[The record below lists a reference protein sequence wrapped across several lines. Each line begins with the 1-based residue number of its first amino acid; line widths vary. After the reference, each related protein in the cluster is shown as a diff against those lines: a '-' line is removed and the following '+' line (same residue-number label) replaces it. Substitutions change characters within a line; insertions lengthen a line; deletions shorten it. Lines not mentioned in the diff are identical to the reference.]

1 MIIGKILDLPK
12 ASSKTR
18 EASIISGPHF
28 NVTASILELLKILSE
43 VIAASKCGPLAW
55 IEKQTVVKTAPTDS
69 DKFL

>member
-18 EASIISGPHF
+18 EASIISDPHL
-28 NVTASILELLKILSE
+28 NIIASILELLKILSE
-43 VIAASKCGPLAW
+43 VIVASKCGPLAW
-55 IEKQTVVKTAPTDS
+55 IEKQTVVKTGPTDS